1 MLRVQ
6 LLKLL
11 QELHTAISSE
21 QNDEVLDPSIARLR
35 AKISDPDFLKPFS
48 IYSRAQLLKLD
59 HVLTHISN
67 SALKD
72 DPLGVA
78 LAVDEALRLFSD
90 LEVTVRQSQQS
101 RTRIEARRSAPAGR
115 AV

>member
-6 LLKLL
+6 LVKLL
-11 QELHTAISSE
+11 QEFHTAISSE
-21 QNDEVLDPSIARLR
+21 QNDEVLDPSIERLKE
-35 AKISDPDFLKPFS
+35 KICNSDFLKPFS
-48 IYSRAQLLKLD
+48 IYSRAQLSKMGN
-59 HVLTHISN
+59 VLGQISN

-78 LAVDEALRLFSD
+78 LAVDEALQLFRD
-90 LEVTVRQSQQS
+90 LEVTVRHSQVSQM
-101 RTRIEARRSAPAGR
+101 RIEARRSVPAGR